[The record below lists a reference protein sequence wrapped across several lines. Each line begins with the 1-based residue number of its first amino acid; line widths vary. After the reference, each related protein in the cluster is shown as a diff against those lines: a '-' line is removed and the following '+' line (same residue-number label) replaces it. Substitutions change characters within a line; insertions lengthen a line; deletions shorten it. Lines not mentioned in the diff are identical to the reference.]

1 MGLLNWLFYILI
13 GIILFFIVE
22 FISTKYKI
30 SKLDKIVIS
39 IIMMIILSGFCF
51 RIGIRFTE
59 NIFLIFVFMMV
70 TDIIFNTYVLDNDF
84 FDKDE
89 RRILYYIV
97 LVILGFFIN
106 QEFINKVTDV
116 FLTGSDMRIVVW
128 LLVVI
133 YLYSLIKNRNVF
145 NNESNKTKEKNFMS
159 INSILNSYAKLKY
172 LYYDD
177 CDCDDRELSNMLYAI
192 MIYENKK
199 RNKIQRSYDNYIFRI
214 NGKKANLGI
223 MQVESKKFI
232 TDSESINIVYKKLLK
247 LYSKN
252 DSNNYSVIDSYYG
265 YDNKEV
271 KYIFDI
277 IKKF

>member
-116 FLTGSDMRIVVW
+116 FSRADAAM
-128 LLVVI
+128 
-133 YLYSLIKNRNVF
+133 YEDKIKM
-145 NNESNKTKEKNFMS
+145 KEK
-159 INSILNSYAKLKY
+159 
-172 LYYDD
+172 
-177 CDCDDRELSNMLYAI
+177 R
-192 MIYENKK
+192 
-199 RNKIQRSYDNYIFRI
+199 Q
-214 NGKKANLGI
+214 
-223 MQVESKKFI
+223 
-232 TDSESINIVYKKLLK
+232 
-247 LYSKN
+247 
-252 DSNNYSVIDSYYG
+252 
-265 YDNKEV
+265 
-271 KYIFDI
+271 
-277 IKKF
+277 